1 MDLDRFFRRKDR
13 DGFDTTPVVYIQGYD
28 ELKDTTPQE
37 AETSDN
43 KGFLDKAENT
53 AIWGLKHLWNGAKAI
68 PRNFGEFVTM
78 LAQPR
83 AQGIMNDPEMR
94 EVAKYAPD
102 APDTLQNAVRQ
113 AREDL
118 MNNEYLKPTKVEDNT
133 LLAKFGGALL
143 ENGPQYLL
151 MAPLGPYAGS
161 IAMGGLAAGSTY
173 ESARQEQHMTD
184 DQAIKAGL
192 TDAPFEMALE
202 HLGMKGTVLLSLIH
216 I

>member
-1 MDLDRFFRRKDR
+1 MDYLDQFFRRRDR

-28 ELKDTTPQE
+28 EPKDTTPQE
-37 AETSDN
+37 AETSDSESGG
-43 KGFLDKAENT
+43 GFLDKTKNT
-53 AIWGLKHLWNGAKAI
+53 AIWGWKHFWNGAKAI

-151 MAPLGPYAGS
+151 MTPLGPYAGA

-202 HLGMKGTVLLSLIH
+202 HLGLSLIH